1 MTKQFL
7 SLDVGT
13 KRTGL
18 ALADSDVRL
27 AYPVATLEMGD
38 DIFQNICQIVAERK
52 IDSVIVGYPR
62 NQSGEPTAQTAE
74 IENFVESLKTY
85 IDCPIIF
92 QDESLTSVEAEAR
105 LSARQTKITRSDIDA
120 EAASII
126 LQDYLEQNHAR

>member
-7 SLDVGT
+7 SLDVGA

-18 ALADSDVRL
+18 AMADSDVRL
-27 AYPVATLEMGD
+27 AYPVTTLETNS
-38 DIFQNICQIVAERK
+38 DIFQHISQIVTQRG

-62 NQSGEPTAQTAE
+62 NMSGEPTAQTGDVE
-74 IENFVESLKTY
+74 KFVESLKGH
-85 IDCPIIF
+85 IECPVIF

-105 LSARQTKITRSDIDA
+105 LVARQQKVAKPDIDA